1 MQKNYAKNAQKR
13 MDLLKDSVSSND
25 DGVFVLVIGESENKN
40 FMSVYGYQKPTTP
53 YLNRLKNSKNAI
65 FFSEAHSNYV
75 NTVPALVY
83 ALSAKNQYENMD
95 EDLGAYLN

>member
-40 FMSVYGYQKPTTP
+40 FMSMGITS
-53 YLNRLKNSKNAI
+53 RLLLI
-65 FFSEAHSNYV
+65 
-75 NTVPALVY
+75 
-83 ALSAKNQYENMD
+83 
-95 EDLGAYLN
+95 